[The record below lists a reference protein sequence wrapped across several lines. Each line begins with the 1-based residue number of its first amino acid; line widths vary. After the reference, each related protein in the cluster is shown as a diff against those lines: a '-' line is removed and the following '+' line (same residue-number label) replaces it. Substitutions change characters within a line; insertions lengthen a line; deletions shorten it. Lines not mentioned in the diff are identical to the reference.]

1 MSLYTV
7 KNIYLFLCRSVQC
20 VFNMIITALPSHQFL
35 PSLQLKS
42 RKIPKPSLP
51 SSVILND
58 IRKQSHSIGKWSTG
72 SKLVMTIS
80 ISLNFFLV
88 SINDQF
94 NLKENRKVQH
104 DVHRT
109 DPVLQQLHLCV
120 NQVQCPSVWP
130 FLWWFN
136 YFPLNKISISK
147 VKLFRYIFLDIINN
161 VVTYFKYR
169 LTFNQQ
175 INLLTFRCQCQF
187 SLCNLQLHFCK

>member
-1 MSLYTV
+1 MYSIWLSLHYQVTNFCHHCSLNPE
-7 KNIYLFLCRSVQC
+7 KYQSHHYHLQSYLY
-20 VFNMIITALPSHQFL
+20 
-35 PSLQLKS
+35 
-42 RKIPKPSLP
+42 
-51 SSVILND
+51 D